1 MFFFKSRIKKVEME
15 LKDIEARIE
24 GIYGLIDEK
33 FKELMR
39 QSQDYTRERI
49 EDIRKGYA
57 ESEQRGEQ
65 YQRQSEEI
73 ESRVNKRIG
82 DMGWGYAQLLSR
94 IHQLE
99 AKVKDI
105 DAKIKEKP

>member
-1 MFFFKSRIKKVEME
+1 MVFFRSRIKKLESE
-15 LKDIEARIE
+15 LRDIEARID
-24 GIYGLIDEK
+24 GIYGLIEEK
-33 FKELMR
+33 FKELVR
-39 QSQDYTRERI
+39 HNQDYTRERI

-57 ESEQRGEQ
+57 EFEQRGEQ
-65 YQRQSEEI
+65 YQRQSEEL

-99 AKVKDI
+99 AKVKEI
-105 DAKIKEKP
+105 EAKIKEKS

>member
-24 GIYGLIDEK
+24 GIYGLIEEK

-49 EDIRKGYA
+49 EEIQKGYA
-57 ESEQRGEQ
+57 ESEKRREQ